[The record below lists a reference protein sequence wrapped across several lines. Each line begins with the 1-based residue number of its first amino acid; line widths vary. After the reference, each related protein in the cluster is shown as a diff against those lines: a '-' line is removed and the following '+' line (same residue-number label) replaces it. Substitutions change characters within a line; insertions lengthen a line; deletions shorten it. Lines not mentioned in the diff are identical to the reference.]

1 MEDDTPSTQA
11 TAVEVTVLAVTTPLP
26 PELRVERPPRERNA
40 VEHIAN
46 LILDSVDD
54 VADAVAAGLGL
65 RGR

>member
-1 MEDDTPSTQA
+1 MEDDTSSPEA

-26 PELRVERPPRERNA
+26 PELRVERPPRDRNA
-40 VEHIAN
+40 AEHLAN

-54 VADAVAAGLGL
+54 VADAVAAAFGL

>member
-1 MEDDTPSTQA
+1 MEDDTSSTEA
-11 TAVEVTVLAVTTPLP
+11 TTVEVTVVAVSTPLP
-26 PELRVERPPRERNA
+26 PEMRVERPLRDRNA
-40 VEHIAN
+40 VEHLAN

>member
-1 MEDDTPSTQA
+1 MEDDTSSTQA

-26 PELRVERPPRERNA
+26 QELRVERSPREQNA
-40 VEHIAN
+40 AEHIAN

-54 VADAVAAGLGL
+54 VADAVAAALGL